1 MAFNLVILTGRV
13 TKDRELKHVASG
25 TAYCKFTLAV
35 NRMKKDDPADFIF
48 CSAFGKTA
56 ELIAEYVKKG
66 NNLGVQGRLQQDTYE
81 KDGEKISKT
90 GVTVDKIEFLEGK
103 KENETPTNTTG
114 KNGRYDNKP
123 PKDVIKGEPKVEI
136 NFEDDPTDDFPFN

>member
-1 MAFNLVILTGRV
+1 MAFNLVILTGRL
-13 TKDRELKHVASG
+13 TKEPELKFGASG

-66 NNLGVQGRLQQDTYE
+66 HQLGVQGRLQQDTYE
-81 KDGEKISKT
+81 KDGEKVSKT
-90 GVTVDKIEFLEGK
+90 GVTVDKIEFLESNKTESTTSEPK
-103 KENETPTNTTG
+103 KS
-114 KNGRYDNKP
+114 NKVN
-123 PKDVIKGEPKVEI
+123 PKPDLNLGEPKVEI
-136 NFEDDPTDDFPFN
+136 EFENDDSFPF

>member
-1 MAFNLVILTGRV
+1 MAFNLVILTGRL
-13 TKDRELKHVASG
+13 TKEPELKFGASG

-66 NNLGVQGRLQQDTYE
+66 HQLGVQGRLQQDTYE

-90 GVTVDKIEFLEGK
+90 GVTVDKIEFLESNKTESTTSEPK
-103 KENETPTNTTG
+103 KS
-114 KNGRYDNKP
+114 NKVN
-123 PKDVIKGEPKVEI
+123 PKPDLNLGEPKVEI
-136 NFEDDPTDDFPFN
+136 EFENDEEFPF

>member
-1 MAFNLVILTGRV
+1 MAFNLVILTGRL
-13 TKDRELKHVASG
+13 TKEPELKYGASG

-56 ELIAEYVKKG
+56 ELVAEYVKKG
-66 NNLGVQGRLQQDTYE
+66 HQLGVQGRLQQDTYE

-90 GVTVDKIEFLEGK
+90 GVTVDKIEFLESNKTESTASEPK
-103 KENETPTNTTG
+103 KS
-114 KNGRYDNKP
+114 NKVN
-123 PKDVIKGEPKVEI
+123 PKPDLNLGEPKVEI
-136 NFEDDPTDDFPFN
+136 NFEDDDSEFPF

>member
-1 MAFNLVILTGRV
+1 MAFNLVILTGRL
-13 TKDRELKHVASG
+13 TKEPELKFGASG

-66 NNLGVQGRLQQDTYE
+66 HQLGVQGRLQQDTYE

-90 GVTVDKIEFLEGK
+90 GVTVDKIEFLESNKTESTTSEPK
-103 KENETPTNTTG
+103 KS
-114 KNGRYDNKP
+114 NKVN
-123 PKDVIKGEPKVEI
+123 PKPDLNLGEPKVEI
-136 NFEDDPTDDFPFN
+136 NFEDDSEFPF

>member
-1 MAFNLVILTGRV
+1 MAFNLVILTGRL
-13 TKDRELKHVASG
+13 TKDPELKYGASG

-66 NNLGVQGRLQQDTYE
+66 HQLGVQGRLQQDTYE

-90 GVTVDKIEFLEGK
+90 GVTVDKIEFLESNKTESTTSEPK
-103 KENETPTNTTG
+103 KS
-114 KNGRYDNKP
+114 NKVN
-123 PKDVIKGEPKVEI
+123 PKPDLNLGEQKVEI
-136 NFEDDPTDDFPFN
+136 NFEDDTDPFPFN

>member
-1 MAFNLVILTGRV
+1 MAFNLVILTGRL
-13 TKDRELKHVASG
+13 TKDPELKYGASG

-81 KDGEKISKT
+81 KDGQKISKT
-90 GVTVDKIEFLEGK
+90 GVTVDKIEFLEGNKTESTTSEPK
-103 KENETPTNTTG
+103 KS
-114 KNGRYDNKP
+114 NKVN
-123 PKDVIKGEPKVEI
+123 PKPDLNLGEPKVEI
-136 NFEDDPTDDFPFN
+136 EFEDDSEFPF

>member
-1 MAFNLVILTGRV
+1 MAFNLVILTGRL
-13 TKDRELKHVASG
+13 TKDPELKHGASG

-81 KDGEKISKT
+81 KDGEKVSKT
-90 GVTVDKIEFLEGK
+90 GVTVDKIEFLESNKTESTTSEPK
-103 KENETPTNTTG
+103 KS
-114 KNGRYDNKP
+114 NKVN
-123 PKDVIKGEPKVEI
+123 PKSDLNLGEPKVEI
-136 NFEDDPTDDFPFN
+136 EFENDTEFPF

>member
-1 MAFNLVILTGRV
+1 MAFNLVILTGRL
-13 TKDRELKHVASG
+13 TKDPELKYGASG

-66 NNLGVQGRLQQDTYE
+66 NKLGVQGRLQQDTYE

-90 GVTVDKIEFLEGK
+90 GVTVDKIEFLESNKTESTTSEPK
-103 KENETPTNTTG
+103 KS
-114 KNGRYDNKP
+114 NKVN
-123 PKDVIKGEPKVEI
+123 PKPDLNLGEPKVEI
-136 NFEDDPTDDFPFN
+136 NFEDDPLDEFPF

>member
-1 MAFNLVILTGRV
+1 MSINIVILTGRLARE
-13 TKDRELKHVASG
+13 TELKYGASG

-90 GVTVDKIEFLEGK
+90 GVTVDKIEFLEGNKTESTTSEPK
-103 KENETPTNTTG
+103 KS
-114 KNGRYDNKP
+114 NKVN
-123 PKDVIKGEPKVEI
+123 PKPDLNLGEPKVEI
-136 NFEDDPTDDFPFN
+136 NFEDDDEFPF

>member
-1 MAFNLVILTGRV
+1 MAFNLVILTGRL
-13 TKDRELKHVASG
+13 TKDPELKYGSSG

-35 NRMKKDDPADFIF
+35 NRIKKDDPADFIF

-81 KDGEKISKT
+81 KDGQKVSKT
-90 GVTVDKIEFLEGK
+90 GVTVDKIEFLEGNKTESTTSEPK
-103 KENETPTNTTG
+103 KS
-114 KNGRYDNKP
+114 NKVN
-123 PKDVIKGEPKVEI
+123 PKPDLNLGEPKVEI
-136 NFEDDPTDDFPFN
+136 EFEDDSEFPF

>member
-1 MAFNLVILTGRV
+1 MAFNLVILTGRL
-13 TKDRELKHVASG
+13 TKEPELKFGASG

-66 NNLGVQGRLQQDTYE
+66 HQLGVQGRLQQDTYE
-81 KDGEKISKT
+81 KDGQKVSKT
-90 GVTVDKIEFLEGK
+90 GVTVDKIEFLESNKTESTTSEPK
-103 KENETPTNTTG
+103 KS
-114 KNGRYDNKP
+114 NKVN
-123 PKDVIKGEPKVEI
+123 PKPDLNLGEQKVEI
-136 NFEDDPTDDFPFN
+136 NFEDDDSLDEFPF

>member
-1 MAFNLVILTGRV
+1 MAFNLVILTGRL
-13 TKDRELKHVASG
+13 TKEPELKHGASG

-90 GVTVDKIEFLEGK
+90 GVTVDKIEFLESNKTESTTSEPK
-103 KENETPTNTTG
+103 KS
-114 KNGRYDNKP
+114 NKVN
-123 PKDVIKGEPKVEI
+123 PKPDLNLGEPKVEI
-136 NFEDDPTDDFPFN
+136 NFEDDDEFPF

>member
-1 MAFNLVILTGRV
+1 MAFNLVILTGRL
-13 TKDRELKHVASG
+13 TKDPELKYGASG

-90 GVTVDKIEFLEGK
+90 GVTVDKIEFLESNKTESTTSEPK
-103 KENETPTNTTG
+103 KS
-114 KNGRYDNKP
+114 NKVN
-123 PKDVIKGEPKVEI
+123 PKPDLNLGEPKVEI

>member
-1 MAFNLVILTGRV
+1 MAFNLVILTGRL
-13 TKDRELKHVASG
+13 TKDPELKHGASG

-90 GVTVDKIEFLEGK
+90 GVTVDKIEFLESNKTESTTSEPK
-103 KENETPTNTTG
+103 KS
-114 KNGRYDNKP
+114 NKVN
-123 PKDVIKGEPKVEI
+123 PKPDLNLGEPKVEI
-136 NFEDDPTDDFPFN
+136 EFEDDSEFPF

>member
-1 MAFNLVILTGRV
+1 MAFNLVILTGRL
-13 TKDRELKHVASG
+13 TKEPELKYGASG

-90 GVTVDKIEFLEGK
+90 GVTVDKIEFLESNKTESTTSEPK
-103 KENETPTNTTG
+103 KS
-114 KNGRYDNKP
+114 NKVN
-123 PKDVIKGEPKVEI
+123 PKPDLNLGEPKVEI
-136 NFEDDPTDDFPFN
+136 NFEDDTDPFPFN

>member
-1 MAFNLVILTGRV
+1 MAFNLVILTGRL
-13 TKDRELKHVASG
+13 TKDPELKYGASG

-35 NRMKKDDPADFIF
+35 NRMKDDPADFIF

-90 GVTVDKIEFLEGK
+90 GVTVDKIEFLESNKTESTTSEPK
-103 KENETPTNTTG
+103 KS
-114 KNGRYDNKP
+114 NKVN
-123 PKDVIKGEPKVEI
+123 PKPDLNLGEPKVEI
-136 NFEDDPTDDFPFN
+136 NFEDDTDPFPFN

>member
-1 MAFNLVILTGRV
+1 MAFNLVILTGRL
-13 TKDRELKHVASG
+13 TKEPELKYGASG
-25 TAYCKFTLAV
+25 SAYCKFTLAV

-66 NNLGVQGRLQQDTYE
+66 NQLGVQGRIQQEIYE

-90 GVTVDKIEFLEGK
+90 GVTVDKIEFMENN
-103 KENETPTNTTG
+103 KEEKTEETPKKSNKVNPKPDLNLG
-114 KNGRYDNKP
+114 EEKPKIDIDFDN
-123 PKDVIKGEPKVEI
+123 DSE
-136 NFEDDPTDDFPFN
+136 FPF

>member
-1 MAFNLVILTGRV
+1 MAFNLVILTGRL
-13 TKDRELKHVASG
+13 TKEPELKYGASG

-66 NNLGVQGRLQQDTYE
+66 HQLGVQGRLQQDTYE

-90 GVTVDKIEFLEGK
+90 GVTVDKIEFLESNKTESTTSEPK
-103 KENETPTNTTG
+103 KS
-114 KNGRYDNKP
+114 NKVN
-123 PKDVIKGEPKVEI
+123 PKPDLNLGEPKVEI
-136 NFEDDPTDDFPFN
+136 EFENDSDFPF

>member
-1 MAFNLVILTGRV
+1 
-13 TKDRELKHVASG
+13 
-25 TAYCKFTLAV
+25 
-35 NRMKKDDPADFIF
+35 MKKDDPADFIF

-90 GVTVDKIEFLEGK
+90 GVTVDKIEFLEGNKTESTTSEPK
-103 KENETPTNTTG
+103 KS
-114 KNGRYDNKP
+114 NKVN
-123 PKDVIKGEPKVEI
+123 PKPDLNLGEPKVEI
-136 NFEDDPTDDFPFN
+136 NFEDDSEFPF

>member
-1 MAFNLVILTGRV
+1 MAFNLVILTGRL
-13 TKDRELKHVASG
+13 TKDPELKHGASG

-35 NRMKKDDPADFIF
+35 NRMKKDDPADFIL

-90 GVTVDKIEFLEGK
+90 GVTVDKIEFLESNKTESTTSETK
-103 KENETPTNTTG
+103 KS
-114 KNGRYDNKP
+114 NKVNP
-123 PKDVIKGEPKVEI
+123 EPDLNLGEPKVEI
-136 NFEDDPTDDFPFN
+136 NFEDDAEFPF

>member
-1 MAFNLVILTGRV
+1 MAFNLVILTGRL
-13 TKDRELKHVASG
+13 TKEPELKYGSSG

-66 NNLGVQGRLQQDTYE
+66 HQLGVQGRLQQDTYE

-90 GVTVDKIEFLEGK
+90 GVTVDKIEFLENNKTESTTSEPK
-103 KENETPTNTTG
+103 KS
-114 KNGRYDNKP
+114 NKVN
-123 PKDVIKGEPKVEI
+123 PKPDLNLGEPKVEI
-136 NFEDDPTDDFPFN
+136 EFENDDEFPF

>member
-1 MAFNLVILTGRV
+1 MAFNLVILTGRL
-13 TKDRELKHVASG
+13 TKDPELKHGSSG

-66 NNLGVQGRLQQDTYE
+66 HQLGVQGRLQQDTYE

-90 GVTVDKIEFLEGK
+90 GVTVDKIEFLESNKTESTTSELK
-103 KENETPTNTTG
+103 KS
-114 KNGRYDNKP
+114 NKVN
-123 PKDVIKGEPKVEI
+123 PKPDLNLGEPKVEI
-136 NFEDDPTDDFPFN
+136 NFEDDTDPFPFN

>member
-1 MAFNLVILTGRV
+1 MAFNLVILTGRL
-13 TKDRELKHVASG
+13 TKDPELKYGASG

-66 NNLGVQGRLQQDTYE
+66 QQVGVQGRLQQDTYE

-90 GVTVDKIEFLEGK
+90 GVTVDKIEFLESNKTESTTSEPK
-103 KENETPTNTTG
+103 KS
-114 KNGRYDNKP
+114 NKVN
-123 PKDVIKGEPKVEI
+123 PKPDLNLGEPKVEI
-136 NFEDDPTDDFPFN
+136 EFEDDDEFPF

>member
-1 MAFNLVILTGRV
+1 MAFNLVILTGRL
-13 TKDRELKHVASG
+13 TKDPELKYGASG

-66 NNLGVQGRLQQDTYE
+66 HQLGVQGRLQQDTYE

-90 GVTVDKIEFLEGK
+90 GVTVDKIEFLESNKTESTTSEPK
-103 KENETPTNTTG
+103 KS
-114 KNGRYDNKP
+114 NKVN
-123 PKDVIKGEPKVEI
+123 PKPDLNLGEPKVEI
-136 NFEDDPTDDFPFN
+136 EFEDDSDFPF

>member
-1 MAFNLVILTGRV
+1 MAFNLVILTGRL
-13 TKDRELKHVASG
+13 TKEPELKHGASG

-66 NNLGVQGRLQQDTYE
+66 HQLGIQGRLQQDTYE
-81 KDGEKISKT
+81 KDGEKTSKT
-90 GVTVDKIEFLEGK
+90 GVVVDKIEFLESNKTESTTSEPK
-103 KENETPTNTTG
+103 KS
-114 KNGRYDNKP
+114 NKVN
-123 PKDVIKGEPKVEI
+123 PKPDLNLGEPKVEI
-136 NFEDDPTDDFPFN
+136 NFEDDTDPFPFN

>member
-1 MAFNLVILTGRV
+1 MAFNLVILTGRL
-13 TKDRELKHVASG
+13 TKDPELKYGASG

-66 NNLGVQGRLQQDTYE
+66 HQLGVQGRLQQDTYE

-90 GVTVDKIEFLEGK
+90 GVTVDKIEFLESNKTESTTSEPK
-103 KENETPTNTTG
+103 KS
-114 KNGRYDNKP
+114 NKVN
-123 PKDVIKGEPKVEI
+123 PKPDLNLGEPKVEI
-136 NFEDDPTDDFPFN
+136 NFEDDDEFPF

>member
-1 MAFNLVILTGRV
+1 MAFNLVILTGRL
-13 TKDRELKHVASG
+13 TKDPELKYGASG

-90 GVTVDKIEFLEGK
+90 GVTVDKIEFLESNKTESTTSEPK
-103 KENETPTNTTG
+103 KS
-114 KNGRYDNKP
+114 NKVN
-123 PKDVIKGEPKVEI
+123 PKPDLNLGEPKVEI
-136 NFEDDPTDDFPFN
+136 NF